1 MNRMRTILTF
11 AACLL
16 ASAVA
21 ISQEW
26 ESETE
31 RLLANNQES
40 VLAGLRTTRPESDYG
55 NQDAEVGP
63 WPECVGQSA
72 AWCRDYIASWVGY
85 STYVKGEQR
94 KGAVKL
100 IRPYEYQVSR
110 VWIHVDDSGAVLA
123 PPERG

>member
-1 MNRMRTILTF
+1 MSSTDHLFENSQIIELF
-11 AACLL
+11 NLHFLL
-16 ASAVA
+16 CYIFKSK
-21 ISQEW
+21 
-26 ESETE
+26 
-31 RLLANNQES
+31 LLANNQDT
-40 VLAGLRTTRPESDYG
+40 VLAGLRSVRPEQDYG

-72 AWCRDYIASWVGY
+72 VWCRDYIASWVGY

-110 VWIHVDDSGAVLA
+110 VWIHVDDSGSVLA
-123 PPERG
+123 VPERG